1 MKTTIHVEGMMCN
14 HCKMAVEKAVSGVPG
29 VTGAEVD
36 LAAKS
41 VSFEGQ
47 ADLAAVK
54 KAITD
59 AGYEVKD

>member
-1 MKTTIHVEGMMCN
+1 MQSLQDGGGKG
-14 HCKMAVEKAVSGVPG
+14 
-29 VTGAEVD
+29 D

-54 KAITD
+54 KAIAD